1 MSVITFS
8 PFSHA
13 LLLFWK
19 GDFST
24 NMACLHDTYS
34 IGEFQKPKLRL
45 FFYIHLLR
53 VKKVCAVHVFLIF
66 FE

>member
-45 FFYIHLLR
+45 FFIYTFLES
-53 VKKVCAVHVFLIF
+53 KKCVPCMYF
-66 FE
+66 